1 MNVCDADTGCELVL
15 SSKWRLSDYAT
26 VMCTDTGSLYRL
38 ASSQR
43 SPAGTDKCIVGRMWI
58 PSESVSPRSRVSHSI
73 VNEHSDSCDTVLDEC
88 SCEREEEEE
97 LFYTTAE

>member
-1 MNVCDADTGCELVL
+1 MNVCDVL
-15 SSKWRLSDYAT
+15 AVETQCSDYAT
-26 VMCTDTGSLYRL
+26 VMCTDCEFTGSLYC

-43 SPAGTDKCIVGRMWI
+43 WPAGTDKCIEGRMWI

-73 VNEHSDSCDTVLDEC
+73 VNEHSDSCDTVLDKC